1 MMLSRSNLLLI
12 ALLAIQLVLLAIS
25 VVTSAGAEA
34 RPVEPILSGMSAA
47 DIEIMSFTDDLDN
60 EVKLARRDDGWVLP
74 GADDFPV
81 DGAKVEAILGKIAR
95 LDMRRLVAKNR
106 ANFARLEVGEA
117 DFRRRITL
125 ESADDSAELYLGG
138 SGGADTVYLRRA
150 GEDNVYL
157 GVGLNSWELSTQI
170 STWLDASYVNVP
182 QEDVL
187 EISVSNAAGS
197 YSFARDGDSLTY
209 TGLAAGEAFEDTK
222 MPIILRNAASIR
234 LLAPLGLAEPDEYG
248 LDEAQVTVD
257 VRYREL
263 VEIEEPAESEAE
275 SDEVESDEES
285 SAGETEETE
294 PEYSEETYTLTFG
307 AQMEDGVVLK
317 SSAAEYYVLVRD
329 TVFNAFNDL
338 RRSDLV
344 KAPEM
349 EGDVIEE
356 GAE

>member
-1 MMLSRSNLLLI
+1 
-12 ALLAIQLVLLAIS
+12 
-25 VVTSAGAEA
+25 
-34 RPVEPILSGMSAA
+34 
-47 DIEIMSFTDDLDN
+47 
-60 EVKLARRDDGWVLP
+60 
-74 GADDFPV
+74 
-81 DGAKVEAILGKIAR
+81 
-95 LDMRRLVAKNR
+95 
-106 ANFARLEVGEA
+106 
-117 DFRRRITL
+117 
-125 ESADDSAELYLGG
+125 
-138 SGGADTVYLRRA
+138 VYRRRA

-197 YSFARDGDSLTY
+197 YSFARDDDSLTY
-209 TGLAAGEAFEDTK
+209 TGLATGEAFEDTK

-234 LLAPLGLAEPDEYG
+234 LLAPLGLAELDEYG

-263 VEIEEPAESEAE
+263 VEIEEPAEPDA
-275 SDEVESDEES
+275 ESDEES

-294 PEYSEETYTLTFG
+294 PEYSEATYTLTFG

-349 EGDVIEE
+349 EGDVIEA
-356 GAE
+356 GGG